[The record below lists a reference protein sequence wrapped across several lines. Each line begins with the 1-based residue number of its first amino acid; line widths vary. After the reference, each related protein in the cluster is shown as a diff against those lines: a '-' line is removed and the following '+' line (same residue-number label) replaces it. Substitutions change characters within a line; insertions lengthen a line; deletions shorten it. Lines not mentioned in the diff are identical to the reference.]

1 MMLRFRVL
9 SAVATASRH
18 PRVRQAL
25 EKIPFGLDMVRVVR
39 DRLVRLLAPGSGE
52 LVIHTRGLRLAIPA
66 EESCVYHYVLGEYE
80 PVTSSLF
87 EEACHEG
94 AYVLDIG
101 ACVGFYSLLAARR
114 VGARGKVVA
123 VEPDPSNYGLLR
135 KNIEMNG
142 LSGVV
147 AALQVA
153 VSRPGEDSMW
163 LYRYRYPGY
172 HSLHQDPVETLQSK
186 LRVPSATVDAI
197 VERFFGGK
205 VDVVKMDIEGHE
217 VAALEGMGRTFE
229 ANATLTLFVEWN
241 PARLRDAGVDPKGL
255 VLRLTEW
262 GFRVRIID
270 EVSRSVR
277 PISYSDLER
286 EWPRGKFFNLVCE
299 R

>member
-18 PRVRQAL
+18 PRVRQAP
-25 EKIPFGLDMVRVVR
+25 ERIPFGLDMVRVVR

-52 LVIHTRGLRLAIPA
+52 LVIHTRGLRLAVPA

-114 VGARGKVVA
+114 VGQEGKVVA

-142 LSGVV
+142 LSGIVI
-147 AALQVA
+147 ALQAA
-153 VSRPGEDSMW
+153 VSRPGEDSVW
-163 LYRYRYPGY
+163 LYQYRYPGY
-172 HSLHQDPVETLQSK
+172 HSLHQDP
-186 LRVPSATVDAI
+186 
-197 VERFFGGK
+197 
-205 VDVVKMDIEGHE
+205 EGHE
-217 VAALEGMGRTFE
+217 VAALEGMVRTFE
-229 ANATLTLFVEWN
+229 ANPSLTLFVEWN
-241 PARLRDAGVDPKGL
+241 GARLRDAGVDPKRL

-262 GFRVRIID
+262 GFRVRII
-270 EVSRSVR
+270 EEASRSVR
-277 PISYSDLER
+277 PISHSDLER